1 MNKLKLEFDCALNGL
16 DAFEKYKADPSRYF
30 LVLMDMNMPV
40 SLMIFPNASRSGP
53 LTFEAQIMDGF
64 ESTAKIRDHER
75 SCNLRRVNI
84 AALTGVTSSEART
97 RAKDAGV
104 NVYVTKPIR
113 MKDLTSMISDLRT
126 GKAST

>member
-1 MNKLKLEFDCALNGL
+1 
-16 DAFEKYKADPSRYF
+16 
-30 LVLMDMNMPV
+30 
-40 SLMIFPNASRSGP
+40 
-53 LTFEAQIMDGF
+53 MDGF

-75 SCNLRRVNI
+75 SSNLRRVSI

-113 MKDLTSMISDLRT
+113 MKDLTGMISDIRA
-126 GKAST
+126 GKASTRFRFSA

>member
-1 MNKLKLEFDCALNGL
+1 
-16 DAFEKYKADPSRYF
+16 
-30 LVLMDMNMPV
+30 
-40 SLMIFPNASRSGP
+40 
-53 LTFEAQIMDGF
+53 MDGF
-64 ESTAKIRDHER
+64 ESTAKIREHER

-113 MKDLTSMISDLRT
+113 MKDLTGMINDIQA
-126 GKAST
+126 GKGST

>member
-1 MNKLKLEFDCALNGL
+1 
-16 DAFEKYKADPSRYF
+16 
-30 LVLMDMNMPV
+30 
-40 SLMIFPNASRSGP
+40 
-53 LTFEAQIMDGF
+53 MDGF
-64 ESTAKIRDHER
+64 ESTAKIRDYER
-75 SCNLRRVNI
+75 SSNLRRVSI

-113 MKDLTSMISDLRT
+113 MKDLTGMINDTRT

>member
-1 MNKLKLEFDCALNGL
+1 
-16 DAFEKYKADPSRYF
+16 
-30 LVLMDMNMPV
+30 
-40 SLMIFPNASRSGP
+40 
-53 LTFEAQIMDGF
+53 MDGF

-75 SCNLRRVNI
+75 SFNLRRVNI

-113 MKDLTSMISDLRT
+113 MKDLTGMISDIRG

>member
-1 MNKLKLEFDCALNGL
+1 MNKLNLESECAVNGL
-16 DAFEKYKADPSRYF
+16 EALQKYQAAPSRYF

-40 SLMIFPNASRSGP
+40 RSCF
-53 LTFEAQIMDGF
+53 LSTSCLITIQIMDGF

-75 SCNLRRVNI
+75 TCGLPRVNI
-84 AALTGVTSSEART
+84 AALTGVTSSEARA

-113 MKDLTSMISDLRT
+113 MKDLTTMISDIQA
-126 GKAST
+126 GKPST

>member
-1 MNKLKLEFDCALNGL
+1 
-16 DAFEKYKADPSRYF
+16 
-30 LVLMDMNMPV
+30 
-40 SLMIFPNASRSGP
+40 
-53 LTFEAQIMDGF
+53 MDGF

-75 SCNLRRVNI
+75 SFNLRRVNI
-84 AALTGVTSSEART
+84 AALTGVTSSEARK

-113 MKDLTSMISDLRT
+113 MKDLTGMIGDIRS

>member
-1 MNKLKLEFDCALNGL
+1 
-16 DAFEKYKADPSRYF
+16 
-30 LVLMDMNMPV
+30 
-40 SLMIFPNASRSGP
+40 
-53 LTFEAQIMDGF
+53 MDGF
-64 ESTAKIRDHER
+64 EATARIRDHER
-75 SCNLRRVNI
+75 SSELRRVNI

-113 MKDLTSMISDLRT
+113 MKDLTGMISDIRA